1 MHIKSNSYIR
11 LFSLLFL
18 CLLALS
24 ITFQSFAA
32 AWDPYLQYIPAA
44 VPVTKSHLRGAWIST
59 VANLDWPSSKTRSIA
74 DTNLRIQK
82 SKEELIKLLDKAAA
96 LNMNAV
102 FLQVRSTGDALYKSS
117 LAPWSRYLTGTFGKD
132 PGFDPLQFAID
143 EAHKRNMELHAWFN
157 PYRLSMDT
165 GDTTKA
171 SLNIP
176 KSVYKEHP
184 DWIRTASNR
193 FVLDPGIPEARK
205 WVEDCVMEVVRNYDI
220 DGVHFDDY
228 FYYEEVNNEM
238 GDDSTYQKYNNGQFA
253 KKADWRRNNTYLLI
267 KELSARIRAE
277 KPWVKFG
284 ISPSAIWRNKKDDP
298 AGSNT
303 NSSYTNYDKCYAD
316 TKKWVDEELI
326 DYICPQIYFTYANPA
341 APYGELAS
349 WWSNAVKGKNVHLY
363 IGQALYRINEGNST
377 NDRDFSTDNGVPEM
391 TRQIKYN
398 TAKPEIQ
405 GSVMF
410 RMNHFF
416 ESPMQAVVSALQK
429 DLWSTKVLVPAM
441 PWKGGH
447 APAVPENGTIS
458 SSSGGIKLTWTD
470 NDAAT
475 AYYAIYRYSNTE
487 TIDINSNES
496 VRKLIATVRRKTA
509 SLQQFTDTAG
519 TGLNGAVYVVTALDR
534 LHNQSQGL
542 KLSNGSKYF
551 SDVGQNVYWAVDSI
565 DYLYE
570 KGIVS
575 GVGQNNFMP
584 AANSKRGDFILM
596 LVKTAGLQAQFS
608 SNFTDVPANSYYYNA
623 IGTAREL
630 GLTAGTGNGYF
641 DPKSGITRQDLLVQV
656 YKAAQVSGI
665 PLQPA
670 DGSQLAAFSDSSQI
684 SGYAAEAM
692 AVMVKNGIISG
703 SGNRLNPR
711 AQATRAEIAVILSK
725 LLQKLN

>member
-1 MHIKSNSYIR
+1 M
-11 LFSLLFL
+11 L
-18 CLLALS
+18 CS
-24 ITFQSFAA
+24 
-32 AWDPYLQYIPAA
+32 
-44 VPVTKSHLRGAWIST
+44 G
-59 VANLDWPSSKTRSIA
+59 
-74 DTNLRIQK
+74 
-82 SKEELIKLLDKAAA
+82 
-96 LNMNAV
+96 
-102 FLQVRSTGDALYKSS
+102 
-117 LAPWSRYLTGTFGKD
+117 LTT
-132 PGFDPLQFAID
+132 
-143 EAHKRNMELHAWFN
+143 
-157 PYRLSMDT
+157 
-165 GDTTKA
+165 
-171 SLNIP
+171 
-176 KSVYKEHP
+176 
-184 DWIRTASNR
+184 
-193 FVLDPGIPEARK
+193 
-205 WVEDCVMEVVRNYDI
+205 
-220 DGVHFDDY
+220 
-228 FYYEEVNNEM
+228 
-238 GDDSTYQKYNNGQFA
+238 
-253 KKADWRRNNTYLLI
+253 
-267 KELSARIRAE
+267 
-277 KPWVKFG
+277 
-284 ISPSAIWRNKKDDP
+284 
-298 AGSNT
+298 
-303 NSSYTNYDKCYAD
+303 
-316 TKKWVDEELI
+316 
-326 DYICPQIYFTYANPA
+326 
-341 APYGELAS
+341 
-349 WWSNAVKGKNVHLY
+349 
-363 IGQALYRINEGNST
+363 
-377 NDRDFSTDNGVPEM
+377 
-391 TRQIKYN
+391 
-398 TAKPEIQ
+398 
-405 GSVMF
+405 
-410 RMNHFF
+410 FF

-441 PWKGGH
+441 PWKGGR
-447 APAVPENGTIS
+447 APAVPENGTITS
-458 SSSGGIKLTWTD
+458 ASDGMRLTWTD
-470 NDAAT
+470 NDTST

-496 VRKLIATVRRKTA
+496 ARKLIATVRRKTA
-509 SLQQFTDTAG
+509 GLQQFTDTAG

-584 AANSKRGDFILM
+584 AANSRRGDFILM